1 MRPVLGLQ
9 FKELYS
15 LIARMLKVTF
25 EEMDESKSH
34 KLVIKVTDALSKCHS
49 LVRSVLFE
57 IVVYLTMSN
66 NKPGGLCT
74 SGTQCCE
81 KFGLIVWLVVM

>member
-1 MRPVLGLQ
+1 
-9 FKELYS
+9 
-15 LIARMLKVTF
+15 MLKVTF

-66 NKPGGLCT
+66 NKPGGLYGT
-74 SGTQCCE
+74 VHSGLCLWV
-81 KFGLIVWLVVM
+81 FFDLIFEPA